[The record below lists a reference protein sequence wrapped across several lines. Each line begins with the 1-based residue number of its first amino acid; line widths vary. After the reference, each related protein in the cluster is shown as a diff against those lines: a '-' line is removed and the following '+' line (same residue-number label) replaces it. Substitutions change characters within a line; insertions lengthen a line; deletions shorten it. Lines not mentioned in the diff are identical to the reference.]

1 MALEINE
8 ADPCGAAAQLRAIY
22 YNLIAGQATAEISF
36 RAGPNGVERRVSY
49 AKADLAKLE
58 REIERF
64 GDLCAASL
72 GNRPRPRRFAISTGG
87 RF

>member
-8 ADPCGAAAQLRAIY
+8 YDPCGAASQLRQVYI
-22 YNLIAGQATAEISF
+22 NLLAGASVAEISF

-49 AKADLAKLE
+49 AKADADGLLKVIRDYE
-58 REIERF
+58 QQCDRM
-64 GDLCAASL
+64 L
-72 GNRPRPRRFAISTGG
+72 GRGPRRFGLVNGG